1 MKDHV
6 SRMNL
11 IDMIS
16 FDRATFDKSI
26 STTPKKKN
34 KIETGNNA
42 GFD

>member
-16 FDRATFDKSI
+16 FDRATFDICIYK
-26 STTPKKKN
+26 TPKK
-34 KIETGNNA
+34 
-42 GFD
+42 